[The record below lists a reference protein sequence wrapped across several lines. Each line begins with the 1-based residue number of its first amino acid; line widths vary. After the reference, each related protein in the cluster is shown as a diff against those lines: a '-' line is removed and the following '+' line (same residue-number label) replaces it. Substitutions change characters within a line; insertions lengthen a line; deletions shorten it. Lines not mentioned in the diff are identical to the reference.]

1 MTSAHIQS
9 RALKAKILTLLRRTT
24 HATRYTARA
33 SLVTLLIIL
42 AVLIPDR
49 GLDLNLSSSS
59 SPGLPVLQGHGLSLE
74 PSVASASANAD
85 TGGLTADQILDRMK
99 GNASLTGT
107 GTATIELITENKR
120 GQQRSNKL
128 RVFRKEDPDG
138 TEKQLL
144 EYLSPADVAG
154 TKFLSI
160 KKEAQDSQMWLFL
173 PALGRERRI
182 AGAASKDKFM
192 GTDFTYEE
200 IGNTSSYRDD
210 YKAVRLPDETLDS
223 RKAYV
228 LKLTPKQKS
237 DYSLVKIWVWQDEFI
252 PLRIEFYNL
261 DNKLKKLLTNTDLS
275 KNTKGEWQPNTITM
289 SDVLGGTKTIIK
301 LLETKEGNISD
312 DYFAMRYL
320 RR

>member
-1 MTSAHIQS
+1 M
-9 RALKAKILTLLRRTT
+9 ALGALAGLALVLGV
-24 HATRYTARA
+24 
-33 SLVTLLIIL
+33 SL
-42 AVLIPDR
+42 
-49 GLDLNLSSSS
+49 GLSLSLNLSPSSS
-59 SPGLPVLQGHGLSLE
+59 LSLGLPVPPGCGLALGPNLASA
-74 PSVASASANAD
+74 SASASAN
-85 TGGLTADQILDRMK
+85 TGGLTADQILDKMK
-99 GNASLTGT
+99 DNASLTGT

-160 KKEAQDSQMWLFL
+160 KKEGQDSQMWLFL

-200 IGNTSSYRDD
+200 IGNASSYRDD
-210 YKAVRLPDETLDS
+210 YKAVRLPDETLDA

-237 DYSLVKIWVWQDEFI
+237 DYSFVKIWVWQDEFI

-275 KNTKGEWQPNTITM
+275 KNNKGEWQPNTITM

-301 LLETKEGNISD
+301 LLETKEGNVSD
-312 DYFAMRYL
+312 DYFTMRYL